1 MGDAHQQDVLV
12 QQVACHALELI
23 AFGSP
28 DGRAAAITDGAVEAE
43 LKIIK
48 THRKSTDVLLSA
60 LAALQA
66 LIDDQDCQ
74 RQMQKLGGV
83 GSIVAALG
91 DNREDPQIQY
101 WGKLLL
107 QGVANANTELRT
119 EIVRKCHFQGIDLG
133 IQ

>member
-1 MGDAHQQDVLV
+1 MGAGACAAARFAMDAHPQDVLV

-23 AFGSP
+23 AFGSL

-48 THRKSTDVLLSA
+48 THRKSTDALLSA

-91 DNREDPQIQY
+91 DHREDPQIQY
-101 WGKLLL
+101 WGNCCCKALPM
-107 QGVANANTELRT
+107 RT
-119 EIVRKCHFQGIDLG
+119 RS
-133 IQ
+133 